1 MTIDEAIA
9 REKSRANLAKLQEE
23 LFLRDKCM
31 RNAKESHKSLEHHG
45 QIAEWLEE
53 LKAYRENYTS
63 YIMEDI
69 EVTQNAM
76 YNKAIYDFAIALKN
90 NFEDLPLIIS
100 KESFLDFIND
110 NADLLIRGK

>member
-1 MTIDEAIA
+1 MTIYEAITEA
-9 REKSRANLAKLQEE
+9 REIA
-23 LFLRDKCM
+23 DKYSDCWKYCKCSL
-31 RNAKESHKSLEHHG
+31 NQCNECEKEHA

-53 LKAYRENYTS
+53 LIDYRENYAS

-76 YNKAIYDFAIALKN
+76 YNTAIYDFALALKN
-90 NFEDLPLIIS
+90 NFADLPMIIS
-100 KESFLDFIND
+100 KESFLGFIDD